1 VTTRARPTLPALRR
15 LPLSALGAAGLVLLA
30 LLAASGDLTQAPIQV
45 SAYWVDSA
53 LIVAGGV
60 ALAGLVITRRQ
71 GAGALSLGLFGA
83 LAVLTALSIA
93 WSVAPDQSWEES
105 GRTAAYLAAFA
116 VALVAA
122 RRGTGDSRGAVITIT
137 LAATALCVWAL
148 AVKVLSLNLYG
159 QPSYGRLVA
168 PSGYW
173 NATGLAGAL
182 ALPGLIWL
190 AARRHAP
197 AAAGLALAG
206 IAVAVSVVALSYS
219 RSAVLAALLG
229 TVIPLAFLHAR
240 RRAVV
245 MLMLGLL
252 GALPI
257 CLYALFDTTISS
269 DLSDSLYG
277 DGPTQLNR
285 TGAGLVLGAI
295 ILAVAVLL
303 TVGGAAFSRRLDAQP
318 QPVAR
323 LAWLDR
329 GLLALVGAVPVAVIL
344 WLSLNHRGPT
354 GEISHL
360 WHSLTAN
367 NPDTGDQAN
376 RLETLANSRSAY
388 WRQALSIGRHH
399 LLAGAGADS
408 FYPALQRYRDA
419 FLTPPGN
426 IAHHA
431 HSYVLDTFASFGLL
445 GVALNLGLFSAW
457 CRDGARAVRTRA
469 RGTGAGSHRPGAPI
483 TAVELDARWALIGG
497 VIAFGASSAIDYTW
511 SFPAVAVPALL
522 AAGWIAG
529 VGPAARSTPVQ
540 LASAGPPRPAEA
552 PPAPLSARPGAILA
566 LTALAVVTLA
576 VAWESLQPMRSIQ
589 SAAASTSAQTAA
601 DVAIE
606 HDDALTARVD
616 AGIALG
622 DARAAV
628 SEDPLSVTARVRLA
642 TVYQA
647 LGQSPAARAQLVRAT
662 QVQPENPQSFY
673 WLGVY
678 LLKHGDDVAAT
689 VPLKRATVLDIT
701 DSLCQTQALAAA
713 QARRP
718 APTTCERAG

>member
-1 VTTRARPTLPALRR
+1 VTTRARPTLPALRC

-30 LLAASGDLTQAPIQV
+30 LLTASSELTQTPIQV

-53 LIVAGGV
+53 LILAGGG
-60 ALAGLVITRRQ
+60 AMGALVITRRQ
-71 GAGALSLGLFGA
+71 GAGRLTLGLFGA

-105 GRTAAYLAAFA
+105 GRTAAYLATFA

-122 RRGTGDSRGAVITIT
+122 RRGGGVSRGAVITIT
-137 LAATALCVWAL
+137 LAAAALCVWAL

-173 NATGLAGAL
+173 NATGLTGAL

-190 AARRHAP
+190 AARRQTP
-197 AAAGLALAG
+197 AAAGLAVAG
-206 IAVAVSVVALSYS
+206 IAIAASVVALSYS

-229 TVIPLAFLHAR
+229 TLIPLAFLHAR
-240 RRAVV
+240 RRSVV
-245 MLMLGLL
+245 MLMIGLL

-257 CLYALFDTTISS
+257 CLYALIDHTISS
-269 DLSDSLYG
+269 DLSNSLYG
-277 DGPTQLNR
+277 DGPIQLNR

-295 ILAVAVLL
+295 ILTVAVLL
-303 TVGGAAFSRRLDAQP
+303 SVGAATLSRRLDAQP
-318 QPVAR
+318 QPAAR

-329 GLLALVGAVPVAVIL
+329 GLLALLSTVPVAVIL
-344 WLSLNHRGPT
+344 WLLLNQRGPT

-367 NPDTGDQAN
+367 DPDTGDSAS
-376 RLETLANSRSAY
+376 RLGTLANSRSAY
-388 WRQALSIGRHH
+388 WHQALSVGRHH
-399 LLAGAGADS
+399 LLAGAGAGS
-408 FYPALQRYRDA
+408 FYPALQRYADA
-419 FLTPPGN
+419 TLTPPGN
-426 IAHHA
+426 TAHDA
-431 HSYVLDTFASFGLL
+431 HSYVLNTFASFGLI
-445 GVALNLGLFSAW
+445 GVALNLALFGSW
-457 CRDGARAVRTRA
+457 CRDAGRAIWSRA
-469 RGTGAGSHRPGAPI
+469 RGTGGGPSAP
-483 TAVELDARWALIGG
+483 VERDARWALIGV

-511 SFPAVAVPALL
+511 SFPAVTVPALL

-529 VGPAARSTPVQ
+529 VGPAARRTTAQ
-540 LASAGPPRPAEA
+540 LAPAGPTAPAGA
-552 PPAPLSARPGAILA
+552 PARAISARPGAILA
-566 LTALAVVTLA
+566 LTALTAVTLA
-576 VAWESLQPMRSIQ
+576 VAWESLAPMRSIQ

-601 DVAIE
+601 DVAVGH
-606 HDDALTARVD
+606 HDVHAATVD
-616 AGIALG
+616 AGDALH

-628 SEDPLSVTARVRLA
+628 SEDPLSVDARVRLA

-647 LGQSPAARAQLVRAT
+647 LGQPFAARAQLVRAT

-673 WLGVY
+673 WLGFY
-678 LLKHGDDVAAT
+678 LLGRGDDGAAT

-713 QARRP
+713 EARRP
-718 APTTCERAG
+718 APVSCKRTGR